1 MNPMLAVPFI
11 AMPVI
16 SCVIQY
22 FALATGICPLYG
34 GVMVPWTCPPIISGF
49 LVGGWRSALLQLVI
63 FIISFFVYMP
73 FVRRLDKDALIA
85 EQNAATNSDDD
96 DW

>member
-1 MNPMLAVPFI
+1 MEEL
-11 AMPVI
+11 
-16 SCVIQY
+16 
-22 FALATGICPLYG
+22 
-34 GVMVPWTCPPIISGF
+34 WTCPPIISGF

-73 FVRRLDKDALIA
+73 FVRRLDKDALVA
-85 EQNAATNSDDD
+85 EQNAATNADDD

>member
-1 MNPMLAVPFI
+1 
-11 AMPVI
+11 
-16 SCVIQY
+16 
-22 FALATGICPLYG
+22 
-34 GVMVPWTCPPIISGF
+34 MVPWTCPPIISGF

-73 FVRRLDKDALIA
+73 FVRRLDKDALVA
-85 EQNAATNSDDD
+85 EQNATANADDD